1 MPDLVPSVLPYGI
14 RVSRALARGE
24 PGVGHL
30 PVQLPCPTP
39 GAGVQLRGE
48 PEVGHLPVQ
57 LPGPAPGA
65 GVQLRGEP
73 AVGHLPVQ
81 LPCPAPGAG
90 VQLRGEPAVGHLP
103 VQLPC
108 PTPGAGVQLPRCAH
122 HLVAALPADVPVSP
136 TSPLGTQTPSHA
148 FLHLKAPQGSGP

>member
-81 LPCPAPGAG
+81 LPCP
-90 VQLRGEPAVGHLP
+90 
-103 VQLPC
+103 
-108 PTPGAGVQLPRCAH
+108 TPGAGVQLPRCAH